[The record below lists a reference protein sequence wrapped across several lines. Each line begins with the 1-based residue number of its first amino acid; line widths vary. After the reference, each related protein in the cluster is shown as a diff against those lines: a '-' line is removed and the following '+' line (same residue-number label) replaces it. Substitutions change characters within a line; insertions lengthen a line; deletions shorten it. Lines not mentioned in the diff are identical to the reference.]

1 MNGKRWFSEANIT
14 KFLFI
19 APAFLIVALFMICP
33 ALLGFYYSLTDWNG
47 ITKQIDFIGLRNFLE
62 MFQDRVFYIALKN
75 SLIYMVVVVMIQHI
89 ISLALAVLIE
99 RGVKGR
105 SFYTAILFIPCL
117 LSSIVIGLVFSF
129 ILSPINGSL
138 NTLLQTLKFRTFDW
152 LGDPK
157 LALYAI
163 IATSIWQ
170 YIGYSMVIYIAGLQ
184 NVSNELIEAGE
195 IDGANSW
202 QKFCFIEFPGIAPAF
217 TINTVL
223 SVIGSLKAFEIVYA
237 MTGGGPGNATE
248 IIATYVYNIGFT
260 SSRMGYGT
268 AVSLILFILISLISF
283 LQVKV
288 LKAREAEG

>member
-1 MNGKRWFSEANIT
+1 MNDKKWFSEANIT